1 MLFRNY
7 TPFPPLQFQ
16 SRDEQQR
23 DFGVVVLRGTF
34 EIIDGQPLRL
44 LQEQAPIVMTDD
56 YWGEPGASSLRME
69 SNLAPYK
76 PQTDIHVTATAHA
89 PGGDPTLCW
98 QVGVEVG
105 QVRKKLLVT
114 GNRWWHLKPGQGWR
128 LSETIPAS
136 QVPIRYELAFGG
148 TQGEGEQAKPCAE
161 NPVGVGSHPATPP
174 TGSNPL
180 PAPQILAPDAADLRL
195 GEHLTPQG
203 LGPLAPA
210 WQPRLAR
217 AGTFDMVWE
226 KTRWPDLPADFSFA
240 FYNSAHPD
248 LIYPGFV
255 NGDESIALINLHRI
269 SRIRSCLPGFEL
281 ALLLRWEDGRI
292 APAPVVLDTIHID
305 AEQLRVYLTWR
316 GIFPVNRPLRVVEVR
331 MRTPADREHQA
342 AANAPGGDKIPP
354 VPLD

>member
-34 EIIDGQPLRL
+34 ALVNGEPLRL
-44 LQEQAPIVMTDD
+44 VQEQAPIVMTDE
-56 YWGEPGASSLRME
+56 YWGEPGASSLRLE

-76 PQTDIHVTATAHA
+76 PKTDIHVTATAQA
-89 PGGDPTLCW
+89 PGTEPANCW
-98 QVGVEVG
+98 QIGVEVG
-105 QVRKKLLVT
+105 LVRKKLLVT
-114 GNRWWHLKPGQGWR
+114 GHRYWHLRPGEGWR
-128 LSETIPAS
+128 LSDTIPVR

-148 TQGEGEQAKPCAE
+148 TRGEGGPATPCAE
-161 NPVGVGSHPATPP
+161 NPVGVGRYPETPP
-174 TGSNPL
+174 DGSKPL
-180 PAPQILAPDAADLRL
+180 PAPQVLAPDAADLRL
-195 GEHLTPQG
+195 GEHQTPQG

-210 WQPRLAR
+210 WQPRLGR
-217 AGTFDMVWE
+217 VGTFDMIWE

-248 LIYPGFV
+248 LVYPGFV
-255 NGDESIALINLHRI
+255 KGDESIALINLHPI
-269 SRIRSCLPGFEL
+269 SRIHSCLPGFEL

-316 GIFPVNRPLRVVEVR
+316 GIFPVNRPLRVLEVR
-331 MRTPADREHQA
+331 MRTPADRARQDA
-342 AANAPGGDKIPP
+342 ATAAQGDPP
-354 VPLD
+354 PPAAMD